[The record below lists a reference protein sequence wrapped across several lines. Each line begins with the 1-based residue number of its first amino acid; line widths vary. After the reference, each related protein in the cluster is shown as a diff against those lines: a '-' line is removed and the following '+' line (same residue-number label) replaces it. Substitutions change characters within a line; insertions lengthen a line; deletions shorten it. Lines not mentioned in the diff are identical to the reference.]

1 LKKRIYFIDIVRA
14 FAILMM
20 LQGHFIDTLLKNSY
34 RNLNSEIFSL
44 WSFFRGI
51 TAPTFFTISGLI
63 FTYLLLVAKEKGLE
77 KSRMKKGFIRGFYLI
92 GIGYFLRINFLD
104 WFSGYFN
111 TSFLAVDILHCI
123 GLSLLLTVII
133 FFIFNK
139 KIIIFSI
146 ITLILGIL
154 IFLFE
159 PLYRIINIESM
170 PLIIH
175 NYISRNNG
183 SIFRIIPW
191 YGYSLIGS
199 FMATLFYWN
208 LHKRYFKATII
219 SSFISIGLLLILY
232 SSDILM
238 QAFRITEVAVFR
250 DAANYNYLF
259 SKLGYVLI
267 YFAIF
272 YSFEKY
278 LKQPFILKI
287 GKNTLS
293 IYVVHFILLYGS
305 FFDIGLKNIGKVL
318 SPIEAIVGALL
329 FLTLTIFISFSY
341 AKGTL
346 LLKRCFNR

>member
-1 LKKRIYFIDIVRA
+1 
-14 FAILMM
+14 
-20 LQGHFIDTLLKNSY
+20 
-34 RNLNSEIFSL
+34 
-44 WSFFRGI
+44 
-51 TAPTFFTISGLI
+51 
-63 FTYLLLVAKEKGLE
+63 
-77 KSRMKKGFIRGFYLI
+77 
-92 GIGYFLRINFLD
+92 
-104 WFSGYFN
+104 
-111 TSFLAVDILHCI
+111 
-123 GLSLLLTVII
+123 
-133 FFIFNK
+133 
-139 KIIIFSI
+139 
-146 ITLILGIL
+146 
-154 IFLFE
+154 
-159 PLYRIINIESM
+159 M
-170 PLIIH
+170 PIIIH
-175 NYISRNNG
+175 NYISKNNG

-199 FMATLFYWN
+199 FIATLFYWN
-208 LHKRYFKATII
+208 QYKRYFKATII
-219 SSFISIGLLLILY
+219 SSFVSIGLLLILY

-238 QAFRITEVAVFR
+238 HAFHIIKLDVFK

-305 FFDIGLKNIGKVL
+305 FFDIGLKNIGKIL

-329 FLTLTIFISFSY
+329 FLTLTIFISFNY

-346 LLKRCFNR
+346 LLKRCFNKWYGNSMKMLH